1 MSSCCGDR
9 NLSSDSDKGA
19 DNVGMICCSNE
30 KESENICN
38 GNGVSV
44 SVADEGRRHFTAKG
58 ALVPSKIAALDTSI
72 INSRLLNQI
81 PTEILEDPELQH
93 AASLLP
99 LNYNF
104 EVYKSVWQIR
114 KHGAKR
120 VALQLPE
127 GLQLFATLLAK
138 IFERFC
144 GCQMVILGD
153 VTYGACCVDD
163 YTARS
168 LDCGFM
174 IHYGHSCLVPVTKTF
189 VKTLYVFVEIVIDV
203 DHVEALIKK
212 YLLLKDISEEET
224 EGLGLDSVE
233 RIRKMTRIALVSTV
247 QFISTVHVVKQ
258 RLSDLCTALNIQLY
272 IPQSRP
278 LSSGEVLGCTAP
290 RLPSDV
296 DGILYV
302 GDGRFHLE
310 AIMIA
315 NPHLQG
321 SYFRYDPYSKRF
333 SLEGYNHQEMHER
346 RLAAIE
352 SARTAKKFG
361 LILGTLGRQG
371 SPAVLD
377 DMRAKLDAHGRPYMT
392 ILMSEIKP
400 AKLAKFKGI
409 DVWVQV
415 ACPRLSI
422 DWSGAFD
429 RPILTP
435 YELNVALG
443 EVAWQA
449 VYPMDFYAKESLGP
463 WTPNHQPSSN
473 KFKK

>member
-1 MSSCCGDR
+1 M
-9 NLSSDSDKGA
+9 
-19 DNVGMICCSNE
+19 
-30 KESENICN
+30 
-38 GNGVSV
+38 
-44 SVADEGRRHFTAKG
+44 
-58 ALVPSKIAALDTSI
+58 PSKISTLDTSV

-81 PTEILEDPELQH
+81 PTEILQDPELQH

-99 LNYNF
+99 SNYNF
-104 EVYKSVWQIR
+104 EVFKSVWQIR
-114 KHGAKR
+114 KQNAQR

-144 GCQMVILGD
+144 GCRIVILGD

-163 YTARS
+163 YTAKA
-168 LDCGFM
+168 LNCDFM
-174 IHYGHSCLVPVTKTF
+174 IHYGHSCLVPVTKTS
-189 VKTLYVFVEIVIDV
+189 VKTLYIFVEIVIDT

-212 YLLLKDISEEET
+212 YLLLKELSLEDAES
-224 EGLGLDSVE
+224 LGVDTLD
-233 RIRKMTRIALVSTV
+233 RIRQMKHVALVSTV
-247 QFISTVHVVKQ
+247 QFISTVHVVRQ
-258 RLSDLCTALNIQLY
+258 RLLELCERLGVHLY
-272 IPQSRP
+272 IPQSKP

-290 RLPSDV
+290 RLPESV

-321 SYFRYDPYSKRF
+321 AYFRYDPYSKRF
-333 SLEGYNHQEMHER
+333 SLEGYNHQEMHNH

-352 SARTAKKFG
+352 AAKTARTFG

-377 DMRAKLDAHGRPYMT
+377 DLKRKLEQHRRPFVT
-392 ILMSEIKP
+392 LLMSEIKP
-400 AKLAKFKGI
+400 AKLEKFHGI

-422 DWSGAFD
+422 DWSSAFD

-443 EVAWQA
+443 ECKWQEI
-449 VYPMDFYAKESLGP
+449 YPMDFYAKESLGP
-463 WTPNHQPSSN
+463 WTPNHQPSSSSLKQKQN
-473 KFKK
+473 K

>member
-1 MSSCCGDR
+1 M
-9 NLSSDSDKGA
+9 A
-19 DNVGMICCSNE
+19 NE
-30 KESENICN
+30 
-38 GNGVSV
+38 
-44 SVADEGRRHFTAKG
+44 DRRHFTAKNIV
-58 ALVPSKIAALDTSI
+58 VPSKIASLDPTI
-72 INSRLLNQI
+72 LNSRLLNQI
-81 PTEILEDPELQH
+81 PTEILEDSELQH

-99 LNYNF
+99 ANYNF

-120 VALQLPE
+120 LALQLPE

-144 GCQMVILGD
+144 GCQIVILGD

-163 YTARS
+163 YTAKS
-168 LDCGFM
+168 LDCDFM
-174 IHYGHSCLVPVTKTF
+174 IHYGHSCLVPVTKTS

-212 YLLLKDISEEET
+212 YLVLKEISLDEAER
-224 EGLGLDSVE
+224 LGFDTVE
-233 RIRKMTRIALVSTV
+233 RIKKMKKIALVSTV
-247 QFISTVHVVKQ
+247 QFISTVHVIKQ
-258 RLSDLCTALNIQLY
+258 RLFDLCSTFDVQLF

-290 RLPSDV
+290 QLPSDV

-315 NPHLQG
+315 NPQLEG

-333 SLEGYNHQEMHER
+333 SLEGYNHQEMHQR

-352 SARTAKKFG
+352 SARTAKRFG

-377 DMRAKLDAHGRPYMT
+377 DLRAKLEAHGRPYIT
-392 ILMSEIKP
+392 ALMSEIKP
-400 AKLAKFKGI
+400 AKLAKFNGI
-409 DVWVQV
+409 DCWVQV

-443 EVAWQA
+443 EIAWQT

-463 WTPNHQPSSN
+463 WTPNHQPKRDRDIN
-473 KFKK
+473 K

>member
-1 MSSCCGDR
+1 MQMS
-9 NLSSDSDKGA
+9 NEAQKG
-19 DNVGMICCSNE
+19 NCCSSPCDGKCAE
-30 KESENICN
+30 LTVSE
-38 GNGVSV
+38 
-44 SVADEGRRHFTAKG
+44 AAEDRRRFSAKS
-58 ALVPSKIAALDTSI
+58 ALVPSKISNLEPSI

-81 PTEILEDPELQH
+81 PPEILDDQELHQ
-93 AASLLP
+93 AVSLLP
-99 LNYNF
+99 VNYNF
-104 EVYKSVWQIR
+104 EIYKSVWQIK
-114 KHGAKR
+114 KHSARR

-127 GLQLFATLLAK
+127 GLQLFATLLSK

-144 GCQMVILGD
+144 GCRIVILGD

-163 YTARS
+163 YTAKA
-168 LDCGFM
+168 LDCDFM
-174 IHYGHSCLVPVTKTF
+174 IHYGHSCLVPVTKTS

-203 DHVEALIKK
+203 DHLESIFRK
-212 YLLLKDISEEET
+212 YLILKELSEDEMEQFGLET
-224 EGLGLDSVE
+224 VE
-233 RIRKMTRIALVSTV
+233 RIRKMKKVALVSTV
-247 QFISTVHVVKQ
+247 QFISAVHVVKQ
-258 RLSDLCTALNIQLY
+258 RLVDLCTSLSIQMI

-290 RLPSDV
+290 QLPSDV
-296 DGILYV
+296 DGVLYV

-315 NPHLQG
+315 NPQLQG
-321 SYFRYDPYSKRF
+321 AYFRYDPYSKRF
-333 SLEGYNHQEMHER
+333 SLEGYNHDEMHKR
-346 RLAAIE
+346 RKAAIE
-352 SARTAKKFG
+352 SARHARRFG

-377 DMRAKLDAHGRPYMT
+377 DLRSKLQHHKLPFIT
-392 ILMSEIKP
+392 VLMSEIKP
-400 AKLAKFKGI
+400 AKLAKFEGI

-443 EVAWQA
+443 EIAWQSI
-449 VYPMDFYAKESLGP
+449 YPMDFYAKESLGP
-463 WTPNHQPSSN
+463 WTPNHQP
-473 KFKK
+473 KKEILK

>member
-1 MSSCCGDR
+1 MTGGSCG
-9 NLSSDSDKGA
+9 K
-19 DNVGMICCSNE
+19 DNQNCCSKIDE
-30 KESENICN
+30 TDEFSCI
-38 GNGVSV
+38 SV
-44 SVADEGRRHFTAKG
+44 VEAAEDRPRFSSKASSSAS
-58 ALVPSKIAALDTSI
+58 LVQSKIATMDPSV

-81 PTEILEDPELQH
+81 PPEILEDPELQH
-93 AASLLP
+93 AISLLP
-99 LNYNF
+99 PNYNF
-104 EVYKSVWQIR
+104 EVPKSVWQIR
-114 KHGAKR
+114 KHAAKR

-144 GCQMVILGD
+144 ACQIVILGD

-163 YTARS
+163 YTATS
-168 LDCGFM
+168 LDCNFM
-174 IHYGHSCLVPVTKTF
+174 IHYGHSCLVPVTRTS
-189 VKTLYVFVEIVIDV
+189 VKTLYIFVEIVIDT

-212 YLLLKDISEEET
+212 YLLLKEIDDPCEAEA
-224 EGLGLDSVE
+224 LGIDTIR
-233 RIRKMTRIALVSTV
+233 RIKGMKRIALVSTV

-258 RLSDLCTALNIQLY
+258 RLSELCTALNIQLY

-290 RLPSDV
+290 QLPADV

-315 NPHLQG
+315 NPQLQG

-333 SLEGYNHQEMHER
+333 SLEGYNHSEMHQR
-346 RLAAIE
+346 RLEAIE
-352 SARTAKKFG
+352 AAHTAKQFG

-371 SPAVLD
+371 SPAVLND
-377 DMRAKLDAHGRPYMT
+377 LRTKLDQHSRPHMT
-392 ILMSEIKP
+392 VLMSEIKP
-400 AKLAKFKGI
+400 AKLAKFVGI

-443 EVAWQA
+443 EIAWQQI
-449 VYPMDFYAKESLGP
+449 YPMDFYAKESLGP
-463 WTPNHQPSSN
+463 WTPNHQPTKPKIN
-473 KFKK
+473 K

>member
-1 MSSCCGDR
+1 MDQVDCCGTKSCCNSGESKSSSCKCET
-9 NLSSDSDKGA
+9 
-19 DNVGMICCSNE
+19 V
-30 KESENICN
+30 ES
-38 GNGVSV
+38 GVSV
-44 SVADEGRRHFTAKG
+44 SVAEEGRRHFTAKG
-58 ALVPSKIAALDTSI
+58 TVIPSKISTLDPTI

-81 PTEILEDPELQH
+81 PPEITDDPELQH

-104 EVYKSVWQIR
+104 EVFKTVWQIK

-144 GCQMVILGD
+144 GCRIVILGD

-163 YTARS
+163 FTAKS
-168 LDCGFM
+168 LDCDFM
-174 IHYGHSCLVPVTKTF
+174 VHYGHSCLVPVTKTF

-203 DHVEALIKK
+203 DHVEALIRK

-224 EGLGLDSVE
+224 EALGLDTVE
-233 RIRKMTRIALVSTV
+233 RIKGMKKIALVSTV

-258 RLSDLCTALNIQLY
+258 RLLDLCTSLNIQLY

-290 RLPSDV
+290 QLPSEV

-315 NPHLQG
+315 NPQLKG

-333 SLEGYNHQEMHER
+333 TLEGYNHEEMHQR

-352 SARTAKKFG
+352 SARSAKRFG

-371 SPAVLD
+371 SPTVLD
-377 DMRAKLDAHGRPYMT
+377 DLRSKLEAHNRPYLT
-392 ILMSEIKP
+392 ALMSEIKP

-409 DVWVQV
+409 DCWVQV

-435 YELNVALG
+435 YELNVVLG
-443 EVAWQA
+443 EIEWQT

-463 WTPNHQPSSN
+463 WTPNHQP
-473 KFKK
+473 KMKR

>member
-1 MSSCCGDR
+1 MDTAGCCKKDGNTCEDQSSSCCV
-9 NLSSDSDKGA
+9 S
-19 DNVGMICCSNE
+19 E
-30 KESENICN
+30 KDEFSCI
-38 GNGVSV
+38 SV
-44 SVADEGRRHFTAKG
+44 SEASEDRRRFAAKSS
-58 ALVPSKIAALDTSI
+58 LVPSKISTIDPAI

-81 PTEILEDPELQH
+81 PPEILEDAELQH
-93 AASLLP
+93 AITLLP
-99 LNYNF
+99 PNYNF
-104 EVYKSVWQIR
+104 EAHKSVWQIR

-127 GLQLFATLLAK
+127 GLQLFATILSK

-144 GCQMVILGD
+144 GCQIVILGD

-163 YTARS
+163 YTAKS
-168 LDCGFM
+168 LDCDFM
-174 IHYGHSCLVPVTKTF
+174 IHYGHSCLVPVTKTT
-189 VKTLYVFVEIVIDV
+189 VKTLYVFVEIVIDI

-212 YLLLKDISEEET
+212 YLLLKEIDADEAEA
-224 EGLGLDSVE
+224 LGFDTVE
-233 RIRKMTRIALVSTV
+233 RIKNMKKVAVVSTV

-258 RLSDLCTALNIQLY
+258 RLSDLCAALNIQLY

-290 RLPSDV
+290 QLPSDV

-321 SYFRYDPYSKRF
+321 SYFRYDPYSKKF
-333 SLEGYNHQEMHER
+333 SLEGYNHQEMHQR

-352 SARTAKKFG
+352 VAKTAKRFG

-377 DMRAKLDAHGRPYMT
+377 DMRKKLDQHGRPYMT
-392 ILMSEIKP
+392 VLMSEIKP
-400 AKLAKFKGI
+400 AKLAKFVGI

-422 DWSGAFD
+422 DWSSAFD

-443 EVAWQA
+443 EIAWQNI
-449 VYPMDFYAKESLGP
+449 YPMDFYAKESLGP
-463 WTPNHQPSSN
+463 WTPNHQPA
-473 KFKK
+473 KPKK

>member
-1 MSSCCGDR
+1 M
-9 NLSSDSDKGA
+9 
-19 DNVGMICCSNE
+19 
-30 KESENICN
+30 
-38 GNGVSV
+38 
-44 SVADEGRRHFTAKG
+44 
-58 ALVPSKIAALDTSI
+58 
-72 INSRLLNQI
+72 
-81 PTEILEDPELQH
+81 
-93 AASLLP
+93 
-99 LNYNF
+99 
-104 EVYKSVWQIR
+104 
-114 KHGAKR
+114 
-120 VALQLPE
+120 QLPE

-144 GCQMVILGD
+144 GCRIVILGD

-163 YTARS
+163 FTAKA
-168 LDCGFM
+168 LDCDFM
-174 IHYGHSCLVPVTKTF
+174 IHYGHSCLVPVTKTT
-189 VKTLYVFVEIVIDV
+189 VKTLYVFVEIVIDT
-203 DHVEALIKK
+203 DHVEAIFKK
-212 YLLLKDISEEET
+212 YLIYKTLDEEEI
-224 EGLGLDSVE
+224 EHLGLETVE
-233 RIRKMTRIALVSTV
+233 RIRKMKKIALVSTV

-258 RLSDLCTALNIQLY
+258 RLSDLCASLDIQLL

-290 RLPSDV
+290 QLPSDV
-296 DGILYV
+296 DGVLYV

-315 NPHLQG
+315 NPQLQG

-333 SLEGYNHQEMHER
+333 SLEGYNHSEMHQR
-346 RLAAIE
+346 RKAAIE
-352 SARTAKKFG
+352 SARHARRFG

-377 DMRAKLDAHGRPYMT
+377 DMRAKLDQHKLPYIT
-392 ILMSEIKP
+392 VLMSEIKP
-400 AKLAKFKGI
+400 AKLAKFEGI

-415 ACPRLSI
+415 SCPRLSI

-443 EVAWQA
+443 EIAWQA

-463 WTPNHQPSSN
+463 WTPNHQP
-473 KFKK
+473 KKIQK

>member
-1 MSSCCGDR
+1 MADSSDTGCCSKSNDCCG
-9 NLSSDSDKGA
+9 NKKSCDS
-19 DNVGMICCSNE
+19 VSC
-30 KESENICN
+30 
-38 GNGVSV
+38 GVSV
-44 SVADEGRRHFTAKG
+44 SEASADRPRFNNTKT
-58 ALVPSKIAALDTSI
+58 LVPSKISTLDSTL

-81 PTEILEDPELQH
+81 PSEILEDPELKH

-99 LNYNF
+99 SNYNF
-104 EVYKSVWQIR
+104 EVYKSVWQVR

-138 IFERFC
+138 VFERFC
-144 GCQMVILGD
+144 GCQIVILGD

-163 YTARS
+163 YTAKS
-168 LDCGFM
+168 LDCDFM
-174 IHYGHSCLVPVTKTF
+174 IHYGHSCLVPVTKTT
-189 VKTLYVFVEIVIDV
+189 VKTLYVFVEIVIDI
-203 DHVEALIKK
+203 DHVEALIRK
-212 YLLLKDISEEET
+212 YLILKEISEDEA
-224 EGLGLDSVE
+224 EGLGVDTVE
-233 RIRKMTRIALVSTV
+233 RLKKMMKIVLVSTV

-258 RLSDLCTALNIQLY
+258 RLAELCKSYNVALE

-290 RLPSDV
+290 QLAADI

-315 NPHLQG
+315 NPQLQG

-333 SLEGYNHQEMHER
+333 SVEGYNHQEMHER

-352 SARTAKKFG
+352 SARSAKTFG

-377 DMRAKLDAHGRPYMT
+377 DLRTKLDQHKLKYMT
-392 ILMSEIKP
+392 VLMSEIKP
-400 AKLAKFKGI
+400 AKLAKFQGI

-443 EVAWQA
+443 EIAWQA

-463 WTPNHQPSSN
+463 WTPNHQPA
-473 KFKK
+473 KQK